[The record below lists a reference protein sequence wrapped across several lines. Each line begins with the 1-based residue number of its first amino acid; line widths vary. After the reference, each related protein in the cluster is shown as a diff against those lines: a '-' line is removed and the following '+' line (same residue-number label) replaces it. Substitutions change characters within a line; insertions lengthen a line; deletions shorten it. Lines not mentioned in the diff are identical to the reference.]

1 MKQNNRKHT
10 WKAVVAVALVMASLF
25 AMASFVN
32 AEIVELILGEEC
44 AEVAAVTSSSI
55 PPPPSSITSW
65 SDYALDRMADRNM
78 GQDYLEFIFSD
89 ATPTWNSQHQSW
101 NYTDGTATICVN
113 SSGVVTTVYWNNDYE

>member
-1 MKQNNRKHT
+1 MKKQKQEIGGIQMKQNNRKNT

-65 SDYALDRMADRNM
+65 SDHALYRMADRNM
-78 GQDYLEFIFSD
+78 GQDYLEFIFSRR
-89 ATPTWNSQHQSW
+89 
-101 NYTDGTATICVN
+101 VR
-113 SSGVVTTVYWNNDYE
+113 